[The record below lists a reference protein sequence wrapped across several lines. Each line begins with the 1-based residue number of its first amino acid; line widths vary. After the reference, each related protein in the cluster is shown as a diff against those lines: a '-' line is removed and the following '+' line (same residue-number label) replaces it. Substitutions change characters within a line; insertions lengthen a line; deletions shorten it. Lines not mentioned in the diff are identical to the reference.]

1 MIAVTGANGKL
12 GKQVIMKLL
21 SFYPAEK
28 IVGLARNPQDAG
40 DLIKLGV
47 QIKQADYDKPET
59 VSAALFGIKKLLLIS
74 AVIPSERF
82 RQHKAVI
89 DAAHQAGVNLIAYTS
104 QLRAD
109 TSSFSLAKSHRETES
124 YIKKSGM
131 AYTILR
137 NGWYIENHTDN
148 LNKAVQHG
156 VLLGSSGKGRF
167 SSASREEYAEA
178 AAVVLS
184 QDGHIG
190 KVYELAGSDAYT
202 MSELADQ
209 VSELI
214 GKKIDYLNLS
224 YHDLKQVLL
233 SVNIPEMIADV
244 VIEADKLSQEGELFS
259 DSNDLSILLGR
270 KTLPIQQVIINE
282 IKQKRLG

>member
-1 MIAVTGANGKL
+1 MIAVTGANGNL

-40 DLIKLGV
+40 DLVELGI

-59 VSAALFGIKKLLLIS
+59 LSAALFGIEKLLLIS

-89 DAAHQAGVNLIAYTS
+89 DAARQADVSLIVYTS

-109 TSSFSLAKSHRETES
+109 TSALSLAKSHRETES
-124 YIKKSGM
+124 YIKQSGM
-131 AYTILR
+131 VYTILR
-137 NGWYIENHTDN
+137 NGWYIENHTEN
-148 LNKAVQHG
+148 LNKAVKHG

-167 SSASREEYAEA
+167 SSASREDYAEA

-184 QDGHIG
+184 QEGHFG
-190 KVYELAGSDAYT
+190 KVYELAGSNAYS
-202 MSELADQ
+202 MPELADQ
-209 VSELI
+209 LSELC

-224 YHDLKQVLL
+224 YYDLKQVLL

-244 VIEADKLSQEGELFS
+244 IVEADKLSQDGELFS
-259 DSNDLSILLGR
+259 DSNDLSNLIGR
-270 KTLPIQQVIINE
+270 KTLSIHQAIING
-282 IKQKRLG
+282 IK

>member
-12 GKQVIMKLL
+12 GKQVIMNLL

-40 DLIKLGV
+40 DLIKLGI

-82 RQHKAVI
+82 RQHKSVI
-89 DAAHQAGVNLIAYTS
+89 DAARQAGVSLIAYTS

-124 YIKKSGM
+124 YIKQSGM
-131 AYTILR
+131 VYTILR
-137 NGWYIENHTDN
+137 NGWYIENHTEN
-148 LNKAVQHG
+148 LNKALQHG

-167 SSASREEYAEA
+167 SSATRGDYAEA
-178 AAVVLS
+178 AAVVLT
-184 QDGHIG
+184 QAGHSG

-202 MSELADQ
+202 MSELASQ
-209 VSELI
+209 LSELS

-224 YHDLKQVLL
+224 YYDLKQVLL

-270 KTLPIQQVIINE
+270 KTLSIQQVIINE
-282 IKQKRLG
+282 IKQKRPG

>member
-82 RQHKAVI
+82 RQHKSVI
-89 DAAHQAGVNLIAYTS
+89 DAARQAGVSLIAYTS

-109 TSSFSLAKSHRETES
+109 TSAFSLAKSHRETES
-124 YIKKSGM
+124 YIKQSGM
-131 AYTILR
+131 VYTILR
-137 NGWYIENHTDN
+137 NGWYIENHTEN
-148 LNKAVQHG
+148 LNKALQHG

-167 SSASREEYAEA
+167 SSATRGDYAEA
-178 AAVVLS
+178 AAVVLT
-184 QDGHIG
+184 QTGHSG
-190 KVYELAGSDAYT
+190 KVYELAGSDSYSMPELASQL
-202 MSELADQ
+202 SEL
-209 VSELI
+209 S

-224 YHDLKQVLL
+224 YYDLKQVLL

-270 KTLPIQQVIINE
+270 KTLSIQQVIINE
-282 IKQKRLG
+282 IKQRQE

>member
-82 RQHKAVI
+82 RQHKSVI
-89 DAAHQAGVNLIAYTS
+89 DAARQAGVSLIAYTS

-109 TSSFSLAKSHRETES
+109 TSAFSLAKSHRETES
-124 YIKKSGM
+124 YIKQSGM
-131 AYTILR
+131 VYTILR
-137 NGWYIENHTDN
+137 NGWYIENHTEN
-148 LNKAVQHG
+148 LNKALQHG

-167 SSASREEYAEA
+167 SSATRGDYAEA
-178 AAVVLS
+178 AAVVLT
-184 QDGHIG
+184 QAGHSG

-202 MSELADQ
+202 MSELASQ
-209 VSELI
+209 LSELS

-224 YHDLKQVLL
+224 YYDLKQVLL

-270 KTLPIQQVIINE
+270 KTLSIQQVIINE
-282 IKQKRLG
+282 IKQRQE